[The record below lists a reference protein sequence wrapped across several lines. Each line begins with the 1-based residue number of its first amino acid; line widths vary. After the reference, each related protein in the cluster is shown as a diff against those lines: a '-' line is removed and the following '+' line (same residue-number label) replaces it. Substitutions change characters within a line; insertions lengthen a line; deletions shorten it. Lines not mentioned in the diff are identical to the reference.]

1 MKTITRTITASAL
14 ALMLA
19 GCSTIGGQ
27 FRESIGAGPAP
38 AQVLRSQVK
47 ADFPQPAQ
55 GPVAVA
61 VYNFR
66 DMTGQRKNQL
76 NVASLSSAVT
86 QGGDAFLVKSLQDA
100 GNGRWFKVLE
110 RGGLDNIVKERQLIR
125 QMREIYEG
133 NNAQALPPM
142 LFASMIVEGGIV
154 GYDSNIVSG
163 GSGARLLGIGGTTEY
178 RQDEII
184 INIRLVSVATGE
196 VLSNITTSKTV
207 ISWQDKIGV
216 LRFNS
221 LGTQSLELESGAAT
235 NESMNRAL
243 QIAIDASVDE
253 MIYDGEKKGYWQF
266 KPQPPKSLPEVKH
279 VDPVVKRGVKFWN
292 TEDKPAPAPK
302 AKPEAKPA
310 AKLEEK
316 KNELVQKETPPAP
329 VATAPVTPAPQP
341 PQPTATGGNKE
352 ESKKPEEAR
361 VEPKP
366 VAVAPQQPVKVAKV
380 AYATSPATVRKDS
393 TTTGE
398 PVGTIKKGQPVE
410 IVDSKNGRHLIAVNG
425 KTMGW
430 VYKDLIKE
438 GKENS

>member
-1 MKTITRTITASAL
+1 M
-14 ALMLA
+14 MLA
-19 GCSTIGGQ
+19 GCSTIGSQ

-38 AQVLRSQVK
+38 AQILRSQVK

-55 GPVAVA
+55 GPVTVA

-110 RGGLDNIVKERQLIR
+110 RGGLDNIIKERQLIR

-133 NNAQALPPM
+133 DKAQPLPPM
-142 LFASMIVEGGIV
+142 LFASMLVEGGIV
-154 GYDSNIVSG
+154 GYDSNVVSG
-163 GSGARLLGIGGTTEY
+163 GSGARLLGIGATTEY

-184 INIRLVSVATGE
+184 INIRLISVASGE
-196 VLSNITTSKTV
+196 VLSNITTAKTV

-216 LRFNS
+216 LRFND
-221 LGTQSLELESGAAT
+221 LGTESLEMETGAAN

-266 KPQPPKSLPEVKH
+266 KPQAPRPLPEVKAEP
-279 VDPVVKRGVKFWN
+279 PVVKKGIQFWN
-292 TEDKPAPAPK
+292 TEEKSAPK
-302 AKPEAKPA
+302 AKP
-310 AKLEEK
+310 EEK

-329 VATAPVTPAPQP
+329 VAPAPVAPAPQP
-341 PQPTATGGNKE
+341 SQPAIAGGDQGEGKKQE
-352 ESKKPEEAR
+352 TKTESEPK

-366 VAVAPQQPVKVAKV
+366 AASLPTPPAKKARVATV
-380 AYATSPATVRKDS
+380 TGPATVRRQP

-398 PVGTIKKGQPVE
+398 AVAVVKKGQQVE
-410 IVDSKNGRHLIAVNG
+410 IVDSKDNRFLISIDG
-425 KTMGW
+425 KIVGW
-430 VYKDLIKE
+430 VFKE
-438 GKENS
+438 FIKENS

>member
-1 MKTITRTITASAL
+1 MMTITRTITAASL
-14 ALMLA
+14 AMMLA
-19 GCSTIGGQ
+19 GCSTIGSQ

-38 AQVLRSQVK
+38 AQILRSQVK

-55 GPVAVA
+55 GPVTVA

-110 RGGLDNIVKERQLIR
+110 RGGLDNIIKERQLIR

-133 NNAQALPPM
+133 EKAQALPPM
-142 LFASMIVEGGIV
+142 LFASMLVEGGIV
-154 GYDSNIVSG
+154 GYDSNVVSG
-163 GSGARLLGIGGTTEY
+163 GSGARLLGIGATTEY

-184 INIRLVSVATGE
+184 INIRLISVATGE
-196 VLSNITTSKTV
+196 VLSNITTAKTV

-216 LRFNS
+216 LRFND
-221 LGTQSLELESGAAT
+221 LGTESLEMETGAAN

-266 KPQPPKSLPEVKH
+266 KPQAPRPLPEVKAEP
-279 VDPVVKRGVKFWN
+279 PVVKKGIQFWN
-292 TEDKPAPAPK
+292 TDQKPVPK
-302 AKPEAKPA
+302 AKP
-310 AKLEEK
+310 EEK

-329 VATAPVTPAPQP
+329 VAPAPVAPAPQS
-341 PQPTATGGNKE
+341 PQPAIAGGDKA
-352 ESKKPEEAR
+352 ESKKPEETKTESAPK

-366 VAVAPQQPVKVAKV
+366 AASLPTPPAKKARVATV
-380 AYATSPATVRKDS
+380 TGPATVRRQP

-398 PVGTIKKGQPVE
+398 AVAVVKKGQQVE
-410 IVDSKNGRHLIAVNG
+410 IVDSKDNRFLISIDG
-425 KTMGW
+425 KIVGW
-430 VYKDLIKE
+430 VYKDFI
-438 GKENS
+438 KENS